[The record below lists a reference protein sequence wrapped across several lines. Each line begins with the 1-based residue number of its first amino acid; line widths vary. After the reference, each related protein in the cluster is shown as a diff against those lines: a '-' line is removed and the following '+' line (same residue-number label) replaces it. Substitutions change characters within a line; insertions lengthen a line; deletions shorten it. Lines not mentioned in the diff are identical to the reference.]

1 MFNVEQPSLIP
12 LFQLGVSTCTL
23 FYIYD
28 SSTAEVPSF
37 TNVPKFV
44 KVRRHKT
51 LEIAIKVHGF
61 PLPKQVTWFKDGEPL
76 LKSREIILQYLDG
89 DSTLLIHDTGPLN
102 SGLYECY
109 AENEYGNTICRI
121 PVQILQV
128 RLNFKDMH
136 ASYMNYY
143 HRFI

>member
-23 FYIYD
+23 FYIYN

-37 TNVPKFV
+37 TNVPKSVV

-61 PLPKQVTWFKDGEPL
+61 PLPEQVTWFKDGEPL
-76 LKSREIILQYLDG
+76 LRSREIILQYLDG
-89 DSTLLIHDTGPLN
+89 DSSLLIHDTGPLN
-102 SGLYECY
+102 SGLYECC
-109 AENEYGNTICRI
+109 AENEYGNTTCRI
-121 PVQILQV
+121 QVQILQV
-128 RLNFKDMH
+128 RL
-136 ASYMNYY
+136 
-143 HRFI
+143 